1 MEWTF
6 DHIAQVVPDIAAAVS
21 FYTELVP
28 GSTVLYQDATWAF
41 VEAGGVKLAFV
52 VRDEHPGH
60 LAWRVSRAELVR
72 QAEKYGKETKL
83 HRDGTESFY
92 IDGPCGQH
100 IEIITF
106 DGSNWETESSEEQG
120 MKTS

>member
-1 MEWTF
+1 
-6 DHIAQVVPDIAAAVS
+6 
-21 FYTELVP
+21 
-28 GSTVLYQDATWAF
+28 
-41 VEAGGVKLAFV
+41 
-52 VRDEHPGH
+52 
-60 LAWRVSRAELVR
+60 VR

-106 DGSNWETESSEEQG
+106 DGSNWESETASE
-120 MKTS
+120 KTV